1 MHKLELHYNYELP
14 VNVIHD
20 WWTDLS
26 GTGYVGVN
34 LKSLRPVGKEGEKT
48 LVETKWNMMGI
59 NMTLVEKLSL
69 ISEDH
74 WIWEPRIMGIEII
87 DDFRLREVEPGR
99 IRLAIESTMNPAGMK
114 GKVMQLMM
122 GRTLDKIMVNEWN
135 SADKAFR
142 EEVGL
147 AKL

>member
-1 MHKLELHYNYELP
+1 MK
-14 VNVIHD
+14 VIHD

-34 LKSLRPVGKEGEKT
+34 LKSLRPVGKETEKT
-48 LVETKWNMMGI
+48 LVETKWKMMGM
-59 NMTLVEKLSL
+59 NTTLVEKLSL

-87 DDFRLREVEPGR
+87 DDFRLREVER
-99 IRLAIESTMNPAGMK
+99 SKVRLTIESTMNPAGMK
-114 GKVMQLMM
+114 GKVMQLML
-122 GRTLDKIMVNEWN
+122 GGTLDKIMINEWN

-147 AKL
+147 ATL

>member
-1 MHKLELHYNYELP
+1 MHKLELHYDYELP
-14 VNVIHD
+14 MKVIHD

-48 LVETKWNMMGI
+48 LVETKWKMMGM
-59 NMTLVEKLSL
+59 NMTLVEKLSP

-87 DDFRLREVEPGR
+87 DDFRLREVKGGKV
-99 IRLAIESTMNPAGMK
+99 RLTIESTMNPAGMK

-122 GRTLDKIMVNEWN
+122 GGTLEKIMINEWN